1 VKTGPWRTIAAA
13 GIVAAGF
20 CFVAIVFVASL
31 TEKDASDRDFI
42 EYWAAE
48 HQLVHGANPYDG
60 SAIFQLERSAGMERD
75 QPEVM
80 FSPPVAFALALPLGF
95 VGAKTGLVLWLLA
108 LLASLSAS
116 LWILWALQGRPETL
130 LYLLGFVFPPALM
143 CLKAGQLG
151 IFLLLGVV
159 LFLYFHKSRPFLA
172 GASLLPCALKP
183 HLFLPVAIALI
194 LWVASRKAYRILA
207 GFLATLG
214 VSCALTLGLD
224 AHVWSEYSQTMRTA
238 GIMDQFV
245 PTLSVVFRFL
255 LDRNAGWL
263 QFLPSA
269 AACVWALWYF
279 WTRRKRWSWT
289 DQGLLLLL
297 VSSVCTPYAWFTDE
311 SVLLP
316 AVLYGIF
323 KAKESRRSLL
333 PIALITGIA
342 LCEVLKE
349 AQITSPYYL
358 WTTPAWL
365 AWYLYATWSKDSEA
379 KSIHPEPAIIAN

>member
-1 VKTGPWRTIAAA
+1 
-13 GIVAAGF
+13 
-20 CFVAIVFVASL
+20 
-31 TEKDASDRDFI
+31 
-42 EYWAAE
+42 
-48 HQLVHGANPYDG
+48 
-60 SAIFQLERSAGMERD
+60 
-75 QPEVM
+75 
-80 FSPPVAFALALPLGF
+80 
-95 VGAKTGLVLWLLA
+95 
-108 LLASLSAS
+108 
-116 LWILWALQGRPETL
+116 
-130 LYLLGFVFPPALM
+130 
-143 CLKAGQLG
+143 
-151 IFLLLGVV
+151 
-159 LFLYFHKSRPFLA
+159 
-172 GASLLPCALKP
+172 LKP

-207 GFLATLG
+207 WFLATLG
-214 VSCALTLGLD
+214 VSCALTLCLD

-349 AQITSPYYL
+349 VQITSPYYL

>member
-1 VKTGPWRTIAAA
+1 MKASLWRTIAAA

-20 CFVAIVFVASL
+20 CFVAIVFTVSL
-31 TEKDASDRDFI
+31 TDKDAADRDFI

-48 HQLVHGANPYDG
+48 HQLIHGANPYDG
-60 SAIFQLERSAGMERD
+60 TEILRLERSAGMDRG

-80 FSPPVAFALALPLGF
+80 FSPPVAFVLALPLGF
-95 VGAKTGLVLWLLA
+95 FSSKTGLILWSLA
-108 LLASLSAS
+108 LLASLSAA
-116 LWILWALQGRPETL
+116 LWMLWLMQGRPETL
-130 LYLLGFVFPPALM
+130 LYLLGFLFPPALM

-151 IFLLLGVV
+151 IFLLLGTV

-183 HLFLPVAIALI
+183 HLFLPVAVALV
-194 LWVASRKAYRILA
+194 LWVVSRKAYRILA
-207 GFLATLG
+207 GFSATLG
-214 VSCALTLGLD
+214 VSCALTLCLD
-224 AHVWSEYSQTMRTA
+224 NHVWSEYSQTMRTA

-263 QFLPSA
+263 QFLPDA

-279 WTRRKRWSWT
+279 WTRRNRWNWM
-289 DQGLLLLL
+289 DHGLLLLL
-297 VSSVCTPYAWFTDE
+297 VSAVCTPYAWFTDE

-316 AVLYGIF
+316 AVLSGLF
-323 KAKESRRSLL
+323 RAKESRRSLL
-333 PIALITGIA
+333 PIVLIAGIA
-342 LCEVLKE
+342 FFEVIE
-349 AQITSPYYL
+349 EVQITSRYYL

-365 AWYLYATWSKDSEA
+365 AWYLYATWSKGSPA
-379 KSIHPEPAIIAN
+379 KPARAGTAIIGD